1 MNKEEP
7 DDRRHTCLHRTR
19 AGPHHRIND
28 NSAPGASAPAC
39 GIMMDTAI
47 LQTFAYIIE
56 EGSFAA
62 AARRMGISKSMCSK
76 HINDLEASLGARL
89 LTRTTRSVKPTPLGI
104 EYHAKV
110 QRILDLLHEANEQVK
125 TQTAKAAGPLKI
137 GFPASN
143 AVSTLYPDLLKF
155 METFPEI
162 QLEAVLDDN
171 CTDLVSESYDAV
183 IRIGELDDTSMI
195 VRKLDSIPTYVV
207 ASPEYL
213 ERHGTPQRPSDL
225 AQHRALHYT
234 NMRGSGTWA
243 FRLGREVMHQ
253 KIHPTFASN
262 NGDVIRAAALAGQG
276 VAYQP
281 EFLVK
286 DDLASGRLVQILAEY
301 RMPDLPLSVVYPSRR
316 NPSAAL
322 RAFIDFTLGLYRSGR
337 AAQPAKPAPRNIGF
351 PGRADRGDTYGSA
364 ALG

>member
-1 MNKEEP
+1 
-7 DDRRHTCLHRTR
+7 
-19 AGPHHRIND
+19 
-28 NSAPGASAPAC
+28 
-39 GIMMDTAI
+39 MDTAV

-76 HINDLEASLGARL
+76 YINDLEASLGARL

-110 QRILDLLHEANEQVK
+110 LRILDLLREANEQVK
-125 TQTAKAAGPLKI
+125 TVMAKAAGPLKI
-137 GFPASN
+137 GFPASYAVN
-143 AVSTLYPDLLKF
+143 ALQPKLLHF
-155 METFPEI
+155 MESFPEI
-162 QLEAVLDDN
+162 QLEAILDDN
-171 CTDLVSESYDAV
+171 CTDLVAESYDAV
-183 IRIGELDDTSMI
+183 IRIGELTDTSMI
-195 VRKLDSIPTYVV
+195 VRKLHSIPTYVV

-213 ERHGTPQRPSDL
+213 AQHGTPQRPSDL
-225 AQHRALHYT
+225 VQHRALHYT

-253 KIHPTFASN
+253 KIHPAFASN
-262 NGDVIRAAALAGQG
+262 NGEVIRAAALAGQG

-286 DDLASGRLVQILAEY
+286 DDLASGRLVHILAEY
-301 RMPDLPLSVVYPSRR
+301 QMPDLPLSLVYPSRR

-322 RAFIDFTLGLYRSGR
+322 RAFLDYAQGIYRPRPAPQRGLGVLGARQNAARTIGR
-337 AAQPAKPAPRNIGF
+337 AA
-351 PGRADRGDTYGSA
+351 GSA
-364 ALG
+364 AVG